1 MRMCAILIWPSCG
14 GAEEEEEEEEEEA
27 NVRVTHGETRR

>member
-14 GAEEEEEEEEEEA
+14 GAEEEEEEEEEA
-27 NVRVTHGETRR
+27 NVRVTLGETRR

>member
-1 MRMCAILIWPSCG
+1 LIWPSCG